1 MISLKNY
8 RGKRGIKSRGQRKE
22 EKKKKK
28 LLHQTMGWRGHREES
43 NYALKAIVRLS

>member
-22 EKKKKK
+22 EKKKEKTATPNHGMERSLRRIK
-28 LLHQTMGWRGHREES
+28 LCLESHR
-43 NYALKAIVRLS
+43 